1 MMRLMATA
9 RLPHPGPAA
18 NAQPLEALSG
28 FARELPDQCEVGGI
42 LQHLTERATE
52 AFGLAG
58 AGVILLRDGVVRLVA
73 SANPLDTFDAGGTG
87 TVAGPGAV
95 AATTGHIIAADDL
108 AEEEWTRYWP
118 EYTARA
124 RQLGIQAM
132 AAIPMMVAGEPI
144 GVMNLYSASPRQWT
158 PYDLQV
164 ATILADIAA
173 GYLARSQESEQQ
185 RRTAEQLQRALNS
198 RIVIE
203 QAKGMLA
210 AAHGTSI
217 DEAFRMLR
225 KHARDHNV
233 RIHDV
238 ASAVVNLGLRL

>member
-1 MMRLMATA
+1 MAMA
-9 RLPHPGPAA
+9 RLPHPGLVA

-28 FARELPDQCEVGGI
+28 FARELTGECELGSV
-42 LQHLTERATE
+42 LHHLTERATE

-58 AGVILLRDGVVRLVA
+58 AGVILLRDGEVRLVA
-73 SANPLDTFDAGGTG
+73 SAHPLDTFEAGVKEGNL
-87 TVAGPGAV
+87 AGPGAV
-95 AATTGHIIAADDL
+95 AAATGQIIAVCDL
-108 AEEEWTRYWP
+108 ADGEWTRDWP

-124 RQLGIQAM
+124 RQLGIQAV
-132 AAIPMMVAGEPI
+132 AAIPMKVAGECI
-144 GVMNLYSASPRQWT
+144 GVMNLYGAAPRQWI
-158 PYDLQV
+158 PYHLQV

-173 GYLARSQESEQQ
+173 GHLAHSQESEQQ

-210 AAHGTSI
+210 AAHGISI

-238 ASAVVNLGLRL
+238 ASAVVNLGVQL